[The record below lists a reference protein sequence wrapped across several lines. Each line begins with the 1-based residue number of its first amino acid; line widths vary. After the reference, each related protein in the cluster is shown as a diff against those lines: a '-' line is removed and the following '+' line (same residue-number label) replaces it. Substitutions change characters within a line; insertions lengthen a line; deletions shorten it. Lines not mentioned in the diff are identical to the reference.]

1 MSLSFSTGEH
11 FFWDNL
17 QDFADIE
24 SDDLALPPLPPA
36 PSPSPSPEPFSPAE
50 LNGIFSFGSILFY
63 YNLVPF
69 TILENQQQR
78 HAHTITNTDSDRD
91 RDRDSALTARQLNY
105 NKRKQVTTQQIT
117 NNDNQ
122 SKKIN
127 RTEERRLRN
136 FSSNQYGNYPVRI
149 FIAHNGA

>member
-24 SDDLALPPLPPA
+24 SDDLALPPL
-36 PSPSPSPEPFSPAE
+36 PAE

-105 NKRKQVTTQQIT
+105 NKRKQVTTHNTT
-117 NNDNQ
+117 NN
-122 SKKIN
+122 K
-127 RTEERRLRN
+127 
-136 FSSNQYGNYPVRI
+136 
-149 FIAHNGA
+149 